1 MQLSNSDVPLT
12 ASTVHSELLLRMS
25 REMDR
30 FMVKLMQVEGNV
42 SELIEKHAGELP
54 ENITASIQN
63 IDYVSQASVALSML
77 LTNISQNPEAG
88 LDELLSDVQPTDLRE
103 RLYDRLLE
111 DIDNTENNIEVF

>member
-30 FMVKLMQVEGNV
+30 FMVKLMQVEGKV

-88 LDELLSDVQPTDLRE
+88 LEELLSDVQPTDLRE

>member
-1 MQLSNSDVPLT
+1 MQLSNSDVPLA

-88 LDELLSDVQPTDLRE
+88 LEELLSDVQPTDLRE

>member
-88 LDELLSDVQPTDLRE
+88 LEELLSDVQPTDLRE

>member
-1 MQLSNSDVPLT
+1 MQLSNSDFPLD

-42 SELIEKHAGELP
+42 SELIEKHTGELP

-63 IDYVSQASVALSML
+63 IDYVSQASAALSML
-77 LTNISQNPEAG
+77 LTNISQNPEAD
-88 LDELLSDVQPTDLRE
+88 LNELLRNVQPTDLRD
-103 RLYDRLLE
+103 RLNDQLLE
-111 DIDNTENNIEVF
+111 DIDNTENNIEIF

>member
-1 MQLSNSDVPLT
+1 MQFLNSDVPLA

-42 SELIEKHAGELP
+42 SELIETHAGELP
-54 ENITASIQN
+54 EHIAASIQN

-77 LTNISQNPEAG
+77 LTNISQNPDAG
-88 LDELLSDVQPTDLRE
+88 LDELLSDLQPTDLRD
-103 RLYDRLLE
+103 RLYNRLLE
-111 DIDNTENNIEVF
+111 DIDNTENNIEIF

>member
-1 MQLSNSDVPLT
+1 MLLSNSDVPLT

-42 SELIEKHAGELP
+42 SELIEKHTVELP
-54 ENITASIQN
+54 ENIAASIQN